1 MSEIPTHSAITQF
14 PIIDDQLV
22 IGGKSV
28 TEHLEQGLSTPCYL
42 YDAAVIAKTIGQL
55 RDHLPEDIK
64 LHYALKANP
73 HAQLVQFMTQHV
85 DGFDIASQGELQLAL
100 KININPQDISFAGPG
115 KRNEELLAAIEA
127 GIRINVESLGELNR
141 IASLAEDHQPP
152 RLSIRI
158 NPDFDLKG
166 SGMAM
171 GGSAKPFGIDK
182 EQLDDVFRA
191 AHEHKL
197 VIDGLHIY
205 AGSQCLDAQAIIDAQ
220 KASLDL
226 ALELIDTFNLCL
238 SEINLGGGFGIPYFP
253 GEKPLDIS
261 KLGAALSEVIDD
273 FAALQPNVDIVIEL
287 GRYLVGEA
295 GVYLTRIIDSK
306 NSRGETFWICDG
318 GMHHHLAASGNLGQI
333 IRKNYPVVNP
343 LHVNLGV
350 RTQVTITG
358 PLCTPLDILA
368 AKHTIGEAQVGNVIA
383 VMQSGAYGASA
394 SPKDFLSHPHAA
406 EVFIDERD
414 A

>member
-1 MSEIPTHSAITQF
+1 MPTHSAITQF
-14 PIIDDQLV
+14 PISNDELI
-22 IGGKSV
+22 IGGKTV
-28 TEHLEQGLSTPCYL
+28 TQHLQQGLNTPCYL
-42 YDAAVIAKTIGQL
+42 YDATVIANTIRTL
-55 RDHLPEDIK
+55 REYLPEDIK

-73 HAQLVQFMTQHV
+73 HAQLVQFMAQYV

-100 KININPQDISFAGPG
+100 KTHINPQDISFAGPG
-115 KRNEELLAAIEA
+115 KRDEELLAAIDA

-141 IASLAEDHQPP
+141 IASLAKDHQPP

-182 EQLDDVFRA
+182 DQLDDVFHA
-191 AHEHKL
+191 AQTQKL

-205 AGSQCLDAQAIIDAQ
+205 AGSQCLDAQAIVDAQ

-253 GEKPLDIS
+253 GEQPLEIG
-261 KLGAALSEVIDD
+261 KLGAELCEVIDD

-295 GVYLTRIIDSK
+295 GVYLTRILDRK
-306 NSRGETFWICDG
+306 TSRGETFWICDG

-343 LHVNLGV
+343 LHVNHGE
-350 RTQVTITG
+350 RTQVSITG

-368 AKHTIGEAQVGNVIA
+368 AKHTIGQAQVGDVVA

-406 EVFIDERD
+406 EVFINERD

>member
-1 MSEIPTHSAITQF
+1 MSDMPTHSTITQF
-14 PIIDDQLV
+14 PISNDQLI
-22 IGGKSV
+22 IGGKTV
-28 TEHLEQGLSTPCYL
+28 TQHLQQGLSTPCYL
-42 YDAAVIAKTIGQL
+42 YDAAVIANTIRTL
-55 RDHLPEDIK
+55 REHLPEDIK

-73 HAQLVQFMTQHV
+73 HAQLVQFMAQHV

-100 KININPQDISFAGPG
+100 KTNINPQDISFAGPG
-115 KRNEELLAAIEA
+115 KRDEELLAAIDA

-141 IASLAEDHQPP
+141 IASLAKDHQPP

-182 EQLDDVFRA
+182 DQLDGVFHA
-191 AHEHKL
+191 AQEHKL

-205 AGSQCLDAQAIIDAQ
+205 AGSQCLDAQSIVDAQ

-253 GEKPLDIS
+253 GEQPLDIS
-261 KLGAALSEVIDD
+261 KLGEELSDVIDD

-295 GVYLTRIIDSK
+295 GVYLTRILDSK
-306 NSRGETFWICDG
+306 TSRSETFWICDG

-343 LHVNLGV
+343 LHVNQGD
-350 RTQVTITG
+350 RTQVSITG

-368 AKHTIGEAQVGNVIA
+368 AKHTIGQAQVDDVIA

>member
-1 MSEIPTHSAITQF
+1 MPTHSAITQF
-14 PIIDDQLV
+14 PIANDQLL

-28 TEHLEQGLSTPCYL
+28 SEHLQVGLSTPCYL
-42 YDAAVIAKTIGQL
+42 YDAAVIKNTISHL
-55 RDHLPEDIK
+55 RKHLPEDIK

-73 HAQLVQFMTQHV
+73 HTQLVHYMALLV

-100 KININPQDISFAGPG
+100 KTKINAQDISFAGPG
-115 KRNEELLAAIEA
+115 KRDEELLAAIDA
-127 GIRINVESLGELNR
+127 GIRINVESIGELNR
-141 IASLAEDHQPP
+141 IAALAKDHQPP
-152 RLSIRI
+152 RLSIRV

-171 GGSAKPFGIDK
+171 GGSAKPFGVDK
-182 EQLDDVFRA
+182 DQLDDVFHA
-191 AHEHKL
+191 AQAQQL

-205 AGSQCLDAQAIIDAQ
+205 AGSQCLDAQAIFNAQ

-226 ALELIDTFNLCL
+226 ALELIDQFNLCL

-253 GEKPLDIS
+253 GEKPLDIA
-261 KLGAALSEVIDD
+261 KLGEGLSDVIDD
-273 FAALQPNVDIVIEL
+273 FSAVQPNVDIVIEL

-295 GVYLTRIIDSK
+295 GVYLTRILDSK
-306 NSRGETFWICDG
+306 VSRGQTFWICDG

-343 LHVNLGV
+343 LHVNAGNRV
-350 RTQVTITG
+350 QVSITG

-368 AKHTIGEAQVGNVIA
+368 AKHTIGEANVGDVIA

-406 EVFIDERD
+406 EVFIDESD

>member
-1 MSEIPTHSAITQF
+1 MPTHSAITQF
-14 PIIDDQLV
+14 PIANDQLL

-28 TEHLEQGLSTPCYL
+28 SEHLQEGLSTPCYL
-42 YDAAVIAKTIGQL
+42 YDAAVIKNTISHL
-55 RDHLPEDIK
+55 RKHLPEDIK

-73 HAQLVQFMTQHV
+73 HTQLVHYMAQLV

-100 KININPQDISFAGPG
+100 KTTINPQDISFAGPG
-115 KRNEELLAAIEA
+115 KRDEELLAAIDA
-127 GIRINVESLGELNR
+127 GIRVNVESIGELNR
-141 IASLAEDHQPP
+141 IATLAKDHQPP
-152 RLSIRI
+152 RLSIRV

-182 EQLDDVFRA
+182 DQLDDVFHA
-191 AHEHKL
+191 AQAQQL

-205 AGSQCLDAQAIIDAQ
+205 AGSQCLDAQAIINAQ

-226 ALELIDTFNLCL
+226 ALELIDQFNLCL

-253 GEKPLDIS
+253 GEKPLDIAE
-261 KLGAALSEVIDD
+261 LGEGLSDVIDD
-273 FAALQPNVDIVIEL
+273 FSAVQPNVDIVIEL

-295 GVYLTRIIDSK
+295 GVYLTRILDSK
-306 NSRGETFWICDG
+306 VSRGETFWICDG

-343 LHVNLGV
+343 LHVYAGN
-350 RTQVTITG
+350 RAQVSITG

-368 AKHTIGEAQVGNVIA
+368 AKHTIGEANVGDVIA